1 MSDREVF
8 FWGKR
13 KTAFGVH
20 MYMDFSFNISP
31 TIKGQELI
39 RKSGF
44 APAPQ
49 LVMPPPVWKARR
61 YFLGESFYYL
71 IHKITF

>member
-49 LVMPPPVWKARR
+49 LVMPPR
-61 YFLGESFYYL
+61 LGKPADISLVRAF
-71 IHKITF
+71 IT

>member
-49 LVMPPPVWKARR
+49 LVMPPPAWKARR
-61 YFLGESFYYL
+61 YFLGETFYYL

>member
-1 MSDREVF
+1 
-8 FWGKR
+8 
-13 KTAFGVH
+13 

-49 LVMPPPVWKARR
+49 LVMPPPAWKACR